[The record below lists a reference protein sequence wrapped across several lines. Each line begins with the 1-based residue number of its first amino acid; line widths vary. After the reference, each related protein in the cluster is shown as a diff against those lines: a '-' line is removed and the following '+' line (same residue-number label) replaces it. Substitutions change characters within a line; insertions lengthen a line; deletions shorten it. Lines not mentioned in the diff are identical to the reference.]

1 MYFVFRI
8 LRRATDGVCVID
20 GTVHE
25 TYDAA
30 MHHFHQ
36 VMTTYGYGNN
46 ENYDYVAAQVQTLD
60 GRIVRSEV
68 DNRIPQPEPPE
79 PPEPEPDEE

>member
-1 MYFVFRI
+1 MREMFFVFRI
-8 LRRATDGVCVID
+8 LRRTSDGVCVID
-20 GTVHE
+20 GTVHD

-46 ENYDYVAAQVQTLD
+46 ENYNYVAAQVQTLASA
-60 GRIVRSEV
+60 IVRSEV
-68 DNRIPQPEPPE
+68 DNRIPA
-79 PPEPEPDEE
+79 PEPEPEEE